1 MHSLLMRIMK
11 KKMKKDIWK
20 WSVIR
25 DIIKD
30 KRQKTKKY
38 LSILKYVIQKIEN
51 SQKKNLNKS
60 DSKSMKKKR
69 KNPEVFYINQLSFL
83 TQNLLTKMAPVYI
96 NFLGKFHQIFLE
108 QIIDNMYSLNHIKKK
123 IFPNYVKT
131 KGITVP
137 DGII

>member
-11 KKMKKDIWK
+11 KKMKKDLWK

-51 SQKKNLNKS
+51 SQKKNLTKS
-60 DSKSMKKKR
+60 DSKSMKKK
-69 KNPEVFYINQLSFL
+69 KPEVFYINQLSFL
-83 TQNLLTKMAPVYI
+83 TENLLTKMAPVYI
-96 NFLGKFHQIFLE
+96 NFLGKLHQIFLE